1 MSDIFTPQTIR
12 YLEQVTI
19 PVRLS
24 CVTES
29 GWPVVLSLWFLY
41 HDGALYCAT
50 QQHAKVVGYLQQEPR
65 CGYEIAADDPPYCG
79 LRGQAAAVLEPENGA
94 DILDRL
100 LLRYQGSLETPL
112 ARKLRQRADTEV
124 AIRLDPIN
132 CFTWNFTNRMGTD
145 QEKLCPE

>member
-1 MSDIFTPQTIR
+1 MSHIFTPQTIR
-12 YLEQVTI
+12 YLQQIVI

-41 HDGALYCAT
+41 EDGALYCAT
-50 QQHAKVVGYLQQEPR
+50 QQHARVVGYLQQEPR

-79 LRGQAAAVLEPENGA
+79 LRGQAEATLHPEQGA
-94 DILDRL
+94 DILAKL
-100 LLRYQGSLETPL
+100 LRRYQGSLETPL

-132 CFTWNFTNRMGTD
+132 CFTWNFTNRMGAD
-145 QEKLCPE
+145 REKLCPE